1 MAHMPD
7 LVPTLAVVAA
17 FAQGETVITG
27 VAHLRHK
34 ESDRLQA
41 VATEL
46 TKMGIAVQ
54 ETKDGLIDSGRPAPR
69 RRHRHLQR
77 PPHRHELR
85 PGRPENPRG
94 HYRRP
99 RVRGQILSRL
109 LGLFRIFGVRGGL
122 I

>member
-17 FAQGETVITG
+17 FAQGETIITG

-54 ETKDGLIDSGRPAPR
+54 ETKDGLIIQGGRPKGAR
-69 RRHRHLQR
+69 IETYNDHRIATSFAWLA
-77 PPHRHELR
+77 
-85 PGRPENPRG
+85 ENPRG
-94 HYRRP
+94 QHRRP
-99 RVRGQILSRL
+99 RVRGQILSTFWDFFES
-109 LGLFRIFGVRGGL
+109 LG
-122 I
+122 